1 MLDGDSAARYALV
14 MVTKTS
20 TDRVGALIARVRT
33 GKALPEPAERKRI
46 REQAGVSLRQAGAAV
61 GVSFMA
67 IVRWE
72 AGAQPR
78 EPQHLLAY
86 GRLLDELRLL
96 NDGRTGA

>member
-1 MLDGDSAARYALV
+1 
-14 MVTKTS
+14 
-20 TDRVGALIARVRT
+20 
-33 GKALPEPAERKRI
+33 
-46 REQAGVSLRQAGAAV
+46 
-61 GVSFMA
+61 MA